1 MKILLKLSFVGTD
14 YCGWQSQKNGN
25 SVQENLTLAAEKLF
39 GCPCDITGCSRTD
52 SGVHANCFC
61 AVVNKKG
68 ERGIVTTVPTERIP
82 RALNTF
88 LPDDISVYEAAEV
101 DDEFHPRYRVY
112 RKEYI
117 YKIHTR
123 SERDAF
129 LSKRAWHLPKP
140 LDVEAM
146 NTAAKYFIGKH
157 DFAWFMAQGSKIVDT
172 ERTVY
177 DAAVERD
184 GDVVTFR
191 VTADGFLY
199 NMVRIMTG
207 TLAEVGEG
215 RIKSSEIETI
225 INSCDRSKAGKTAPA
240 HGLYLNKVIY

>member
-1 MKILLKLSFVGTD
+1 MKILLKLSFVGTE

-39 GCPCDITGCSRTD
+39 GCRCDITGCSRTD

-68 ERGIVTTVPTERIP
+68 DSGIVTTVPIERIP

-88 LPDDISVYEAAEV
+88 LPDDISVYAASEV

-129 LSKRAWHLPKP
+129 LSKRAWHLPKQ

-146 NTAAKYFIGKH
+146 NTAARYFVGKH
-157 DFAWFMAQGSKIVDT
+157 DFASFMAQGSKIVDT
-172 ERTVY
+172 TRTVY
-177 DAAVERD
+177 DAAVEKD

-215 RIKSSEIETI
+215 RIKPAEIETI
-225 INSCDRSKAGKTAPA
+225 INSGDRSKAGKTAPA